1 MRQSALPETANRWA
15 ADGTGIRRKSGLRY
29 RRVTRIKNARRT
41 REREPECA
49 APFRRFFPLVLSLFT
64 AEQNKSIRLSVSVR
78 LSFSLSLSP
87 SRAVHL
93 FLSFE
98 RSYTP
103 DWSLA
108 RSRTIYRK
116 KKQYGLTLPRNRIV
130 ENTRFHAEVDVGVFG
145 REAGTRV
152 DACITVII
160 ARCKFEGLS
169 LSSYLE
175 NAKDSKMT
183 FRRMSSTNPSSFA
196 TDFRSRIFSFNFI
209 AKFMF
214 ALSEIH
220 VVPLIYSYFSL
231 TILIATQRS
240 DSTPYFDAHLRASAL
255 NGEPLVGSC
264 KLR

>member
-49 APFRRFFPLVLSLFT
+49 APFRRFFPLSFFLSSPRNRINLSVYLCPSLSLFLFLF
-64 AEQNKSIRLSVSVR
+64 RH
-78 LSFSLSLSP
+78 
-87 SRAVHL
+87 RAVHL

-130 ENTRFHAEVDVGVFG
+130 ENTRFHAEVDGGVFG

-169 LSSYLE
+169 SYLE

-183 FRRMSSTNPSSFA
+183 FHPTCVER
-196 TDFRSRIFSFNFI
+196 
-209 AKFMF
+209 
-214 ALSEIH
+214 
-220 VVPLIYSYFSL
+220 
-231 TILIATQRS
+231 
-240 DSTPYFDAHLRASAL
+240 
-255 NGEPLVGSC
+255 
-264 KLR
+264 